1 MQVVWH
7 LLLTVC
13 MNGTC
18 SEQEIQRF
26 DPPSAQ
32 VKCEV
37 MLPIYRE
44 VPLTEDYPTAT
55 AEYVCK
61 PLGSLGT

>member
-1 MQVVWH
+1 
-7 LLLTVC
+7 

-55 AEYVCK
+55 AEYICK
-61 PLGSLGT
+61 PVGSLGT